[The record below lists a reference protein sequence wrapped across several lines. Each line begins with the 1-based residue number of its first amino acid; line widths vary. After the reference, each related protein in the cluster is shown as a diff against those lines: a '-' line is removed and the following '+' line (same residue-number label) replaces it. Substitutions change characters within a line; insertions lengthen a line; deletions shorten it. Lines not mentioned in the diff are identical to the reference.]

1 MHGKT
6 DGCFLCAHDY
16 DHISCAVPAVEGI
29 AQGIVAGGGR
39 GQVPALTLG
48 AEDGATYRIALQE
61 RDAKLLRELLA
72 LPAEIRRRLRLRVY
86 HLQRAADAL
95 PDGTIPLQTTHA
107 SLVVLE
113 PDVLLNITDINNA
126 EYCVRQYV
134 LRRMVPS
141 APTTATLRGT
151 LIHQVF
157 KEMLKSGA
165 PQAGGHLRRGLR
177 LQLADLA
184 LRQLTL
190 EHATADAEPHLR
202 ALQAWYAGQRQSLWR
217 QAPRIRAET
226 FLLAPEIG
234 LKGRL
239 DVLLQD
245 EQGDA
250 LLELKTGDVRA
261 SLPKRQH
268 RWQVHGYQALL
279 AVRHPHDQRRG
290 RAGATL
296 LYSGTPGSAEA
307 YGIPFTLRDLHRVVE
322 LRNALALTHATGTV
336 PAPPGARTC
345 ARCSVRRECARASA
359 LLGWQPPELDEAPE
373 PLSREDGGAFARMY
387 RLLWLEARAA
397 EEQGEALWRLSPE
410 ERSAAGSALGGLA
423 LDGAPRMTESGEWEY
438 RFRCEQ
444 TSELREGD
452 AILLSDGDPVLGE
465 VVSGTVLRLEQGGI
479 TVWTPERIANP
490 ALIDRYDSDI
500 VHDRT
505 VRNLWR
511 WLEAE
516 PRLRALVA
524 GRQAPTFD
532 EGLQAADLAQLP
544 VMLNVEQR
552 AAVARARAAR
562 DFLLVQGPP
571 GTGKTSVVAEIVKR
585 AVARGE
591 RVLVAAFTNQ
601 AVDNALRRLLKE
613 GVSDIVRLGHE
624 LSVAA
629 ELHPY
634 RLIEQAR
641 RRAHGSGHDA
651 EMDADPEIEP
661 RHVRAALWEARVVA
675 ATTATWSAE
684 RYDGVGEPL
693 EFDLAI
699 VDEATQLTVP
709 SILGALRFARRFVL
723 VGDAQQLP
731 PLVMSQEAAERGLK
745 QSLFAALLERWGD
758 GACMALRRQYRMHP
772 VICEFASREFYDG
785 SLVTEGEAETA
796 LLELAEPVRG
806 PVAPVLDPAHPMVFV
821 DVPKESGAAA
831 LGKASVLQALAT
843 ARLAAVL
850 RRAGMPSGELGV
862 IAPYRAQVAAI
873 RQRLAAEGEDAI
885 MVDTV
890 DRFQGGERQVILFSF
905 GGETPRGLQF
915 LADPH
920 RLNVALTRAQRKLIL
935 LGNRRQLEQ
944 EPLLRRL
951 LAYCAALYGGRG
963 GMISARPA

>member
-1 MHGKT
+1 
-6 DGCFLCAHDY
+6 
-16 DHISCAVPAVEGI
+16 VVEGELVE
-29 AQGIVAGGGR
+29 IVVGGR
-39 GQVPALTLG
+39 GQPPALSLET
-48 AEDGATYRIALQE
+48 ATGERCRIALQE
-61 RDAKLLRELLA
+61 RDAKLLRDLQLLPQA
-72 LPAEIRRRLRLRVY
+72 IWQRLRLRVY
-86 HLQRAADAL
+86 HLRGEPHAS
-95 PDGTIPLQTTHA
+95 DGDTISLQTTHA

-113 PDVLLNITDINNA
+113 PDTLLNITDINNA

-134 LRRMVPS
+134 IRRMVPS

-157 KEMLKSGA
+157 KEMLKSGE
-165 PQAGGHLRRGLR
+165 PQDEGHLHRALR

-190 EHATADAEPHLR
+190 EHASADAEPHLH
-202 ALQAWYAGQRQSLWR
+202 ALQAWYAGQRQTLW
-217 QAPRIRAET
+217 QQTPDIRAET

-239 DVLLQD
+239 DVLLRD

-261 SLPKRQH
+261 TLPRRQH

-279 AVRHPHDQRRG
+279 AVRHPRDQRP
-290 RAGATL
+290 AGATL
-296 LYSGTPGSAEA
+296 LYSGTPGRAEA
-307 YGIPFTLRDLHRVVE
+307 HGIPFILRDLHRVVE

-336 PAPPGARTC
+336 PPPPRASTC
-345 ARCSVRRECARASA
+345 ARCMVRQECSRASA
-359 LLGWQPPELDEAPE
+359 LLDWQPPELDEKSE
-373 PLSREDGGAFARMY
+373 PIPREDAEAFARMY

-397 EEQGEALWRLSPE
+397 EGRGHALWRLSPD
-410 ERSAAGSALGGLA
+410 ERNAAGIALGNLTLA
-423 LDGAPRMTESGEWEY
+423 GEPRVTESGEWEY
-438 RFRCEQ
+438 RFRCDQ

-452 AILLSDGDPVLGE
+452 AILLSDGDPVLGQ
-465 VVSGTVLRLEQGGI
+465 VVSGTILRLEQDGI

-490 ALIDRYDSDI
+490 TLIDRYDSDI

-511 WLEAE
+511 WLEVE
-516 PRLRALVA
+516 PRLRALVSA
-524 GRQAPTFD
+524 RLTMTFD
-532 EGLQAADLAQLP
+532 EEVQAETMAQLP
-544 VMLNVEQR
+544 ATLNAEQR
-552 AAVARARAAR
+552 EAVARSLAAR

-571 GTGKTSVVAEIVKR
+571 GTGKTSVVAEIVKQ

-601 AVDNALRRLLKE
+601 AVDNVLRRLVTE
-613 GVSDIVRLGHE
+613 GISDTVRLGHE

-629 ELHPY
+629 ELRPY
-634 RLIEQAR
+634 RLLEQAR
-641 RRAHGSGHDA
+641 RHVRGNVPGAATDT
-651 EMDADPEIEP
+651 DVEP
-661 RHVRAALWEARVVA
+661 RHVRAALRAARVVA

-723 VGDAQQLP
+723 VGDEKQLP
-731 PLVMSQEAAERGLK
+731 PLVMSEEAAAQGLK
-745 QSLFAALLERWGD
+745 RSLFAALLERWGD
-758 GACMALRRQYRMHP
+758 TASVALRRQYRMHP
-772 VICEFASREFYDG
+772 AICEFASQEFYNG
-785 SLVTEGEAETA
+785 ALVTAGEAQTA
-796 LLELAEPVRG
+796 LLDLAELRHG
-806 PVAPVLDPAHPMVFV
+806 PMTAVLDPAHPMVFV
-821 DVPKESGAAA
+821 DVPEELGAA
-831 LGKASVLQALAT
+831 GKASTLQAYAA
-843 ARLAAVL
+843 ARLVL
-850 RRAGMPSGELGV
+850 ALRHAGATPGDLGV

-885 MVDTV
+885 LVDTV

-905 GGETPRGLQF
+905 GGEAPRGMQF
-915 LADPH
+915 LSDPR

-935 LGNRRQLEQ
+935 LGNRRHLERD
-944 EPLLRRL
+944 PLLRRL
-951 LAYCAALYGGRG
+951 VAYCAGLYGGRG
-963 GMISARPA
+963 GVISARLA